1 MKLVAHIID
10 GHHVDI
16 RPAPVE
22 RGVGPDGAP
31 TPAEA
36 HRTRLRLKPFKT
48 EAR

>member
-22 RGVGPDGAP
+22 RGLGPDGAP
-31 TPAEA
+31 T
-36 HRTRLRLKPFKT
+36 LRKPT
-48 EAR
+48 ARDSA